1 MEGEVGAAIAL
12 VCSPLLEA
20 MKVIAMEMCQHEKRI
35 RRADFDDSKWPEKM
49 VQKRRLRH

>member
-20 MKVIAMEMCQHEKRI
+20 MKVIAISMGICQHEEQI
-35 RRADFDDSKWPEKM
+35 CRADFDDSKWPEKM
-49 VQKRRLRH
+49 VQKRR